1 MKDPPDSSL
10 PSESNRPG
18 RRTVFRIV
26 LPAAVLVAA
35 AAGLVSVQF
44 ARHRAAER
52 AAADR
57 MNLQRIGVACLVYSS
72 LNDGHFPASLV
83 DLAAM
88 QLVEPADLR
97 TRGSASPHVC
107 DYWYVGGLNQRDPE
121 QWIVAYS
128 QRVSSR
134 DPVHVLFRDGR
145 VETLEPADFRE
156 LILRQAREHVER
168 DGQPPEFVP
177 PR

>member
-1 MKDPPDSSL
+1 MKDPADSSL
-10 PSESNRPG
+10 PSESKRPS
-18 RRTVFRIV
+18 RRTILRIV
-26 LPAAVLVAA
+26 LPAAVLL
-35 AAGLVSVQF
+35 AAGMMFVAVQL

-72 LNDGHFPASLV
+72 LNDGLLPASLV

-88 QLVEPADLR
+88 QLVEPGDLR

-107 DYWYVGGLNQRDPE
+107 DYWYVGGLNERDPE

-145 VETLEPADFRE
+145 VETITFAEFRDV
-156 LILRQAREHVER
+156 ILRQSRERVER